1 MSQKAEKPTLSGARL
16 KTRKRDEKE
25 KYDPN
30 AFRDIIVAGLG
41 ECGGDLDS
49 VSRYLD
55 IQGSKLNYRRYAEVL
70 FDTLFAGGILA
81 PGGLIV
87 ESTDPEKPSR
97 SDTCVFK
104 WDGDTESSHNFYGV
118 FYKLIRRYKYLE
130 KAFEDDLKK
139 ILMFQKGF
147 TDEERDKLATMSGII
162 LGNGLCTPRILLSL
176 FEDHLVKEGI
186 SQEFAAKVFTV
197 WLKEKDI
204 NHITSAL
211 RKQQLGSRMVEIFP
225 QNKRSPE
232 LFNEFFRSRGLGA
245 IAEMQTAQ
253 LASKAKKEAQ
263 NILAE
268 MIQDDAPET
277 EMTEYVTELLEK
289 NGMSEVEV
297 TYSIW
302 NSVMAA
308 VEWNKKEDL
317 VTEQALRHLKQ
328 YCPLLKM
335 TAKSGR
341 SELAL
346 MLKVQEFCYENMN
359 FLKSF
364 QKIVMLLYK
373 TEVVSED
380 VILKWF
386 KDGHS
391 SKGKSVFLEQM
402 AKFVEWLRS
411 AEEESDEE
419 EDED

>member
-1 MSQKAEKPTLSGARL
+1 
-16 KTRKRDEKE
+16 
-25 KYDPN
+25 
-30 AFRDIIVAGLG
+30 
-41 ECGGDLDS
+41 
-49 VSRYLD
+49 
-55 IQGSKLNYRRYAEVL
+55 
-70 FDTLFAGGILA
+70 
-81 PGGLIV
+81 
-87 ESTDPEKPSR
+87 
-97 SDTCVFK
+97 
-104 WDGDTESSHNFYGV
+104 
-118 FYKLIRRYKYLE
+118 
-130 KAFEDDLKK
+130 
-139 ILMFQKGF
+139 
-147 TDEERDKLATMSGII
+147 
-162 LGNGLCTPRILLSL
+162 
-176 FEDHLVKEGI
+176 
-186 SQEFAAKVFTV
+186 
-197 WLKEKDI
+197 
-204 NHITSAL
+204 
-211 RKQQLGSRMVEIFP
+211 
-225 QNKRSPE
+225 
-232 LFNEFFRSRGLGA
+232 
-245 IAEMQTAQ
+245 MQTAQ

-263 NILAE
+263 NILAD
-268 MIQDDAPET
+268 MITDEAPES

-328 YCPLLKM
+328 YCPLLKL

-364 QKIVMLLYK
+364 QKIIMLLYK